1 MDYAYQQLELG
12 KKHKRGRRTFLF
24 IFIHKCWWLA
34 LAGIGCLYLAW
45 AIYWGNLTQQATM
58 FLAAHPTWYIT
69 NGMLAEWFALVGI
82 SFFLVAYLRANVLYR
97 VYKFF
102 LDEYAVHLRSGL
114 FYIRET
120 TIPYHQIS
128 NVHIARPYHYRLFG
142 LAQLDIVTAADRSD
156 DRGDRGTKK
165 FLMPIIDAS
174 LAHNLSRQLLEN
186 AARSRRYG
194 SITADTDS
202 DEDTEEDFEDKPG
215 QEQELE

>member
-1 MDYAYQQLELG
+1 MDYPQHLELE

-24 IFIHKCWWLA
+24 IFIHKCWWLT
-34 LAGIGCLYLAW
+34 LLGIGFVYLAW
-45 AIYWGNLTQQATM
+45 AIYWGTLQQQAAT
-58 FLAAHPTWYIT
+58 FLAAHPTWYVT
-69 NGMLAEWFALVGI
+69 TGMLAEWFLLVGI
-82 SFFLVAYLRANVLYR
+82 SFFLVAYLRANVFYR
-97 VYKFF
+97 KYKFF

-156 DRGDRGTKK
+156 DRADRSAKK
-165 FLMPIIDAS
+165 FLMPIIDLS
-174 LAHNLSRQLLEN
+174 LARVLSRQLLEN

-194 SITADTDS
+194 SIASEQDDE
-202 DEDTEEDFEDKPG
+202 DVEDTEEDE
-215 QEQELE
+215 EENVEE